1 MEKEIIKT
9 EEVHKVF
16 VEYFTPDDNGKI
28 TVQTRKFTKEDKA
41 NFFINTLPERGVKD
55 CSKKV
60 ITKISFK
67 EREWENVIDM
77 VREAIKIGESKV
89 VVKRRIKPHE
99 KETFSNMGLSI
110 LIPGPE
116 QFELF
121 WLDATKI
128 KNI

>member
-16 VEYFTPDDNGKI
+16 VEYFTPDDSGKI

-41 NFFINTLPERGVKD
+41 DFFINTLPERGIKD

-67 EREWENVIDM
+67 EREWENVLDM
-77 VREAIKIGESKV
+77 VREAIKNGESKV
-89 VVKRRIKPHE
+89 VIKRRIKPHE
-99 KETFSNMGLSI
+99 KEIFNNMGLSI
-110 LIPGPE
+110 LIPNPE
-116 QFELF
+116 QFELS
-121 WLDATKI
+121 WHDTTRI

>member
-1 MEKEIIKT
+1 MEKKIIKT

-16 VEYFTPDDNGKI
+16 VEYFTPDDDGKI

-41 NFFINTLPERGVKD
+41 NFFINTLPERGVMD

-60 ITKISFK
+60 ITKISFE
-67 EREWENVIDM
+67 ERECSVIDM
-77 VREAIKIGESKV
+77 VREAIENGESKV
-89 VVKRRIKPHE
+89 VINRRIKPHE
-99 KETFSNMGLSI
+99 KETFSNIGLSI
-110 LIPGPE
+110 LVKGPE
-116 QFELF
+116 QFEIS

>member
-77 VREAIKIGESKV
+77 VREAIKNGESKV
-89 VVKRRIKPHE
+89 VIKRRIKPHE
-99 KETFSNMGLSI
+99 KETFSNMGLNI
-110 LIPGPE
+110 LIPDPE

>member
-9 EEVHKVF
+9 EEIHKVF
-16 VEYFTPDDNGKI
+16 VEYFTPDEDGKI

-41 NFFINTLPERGVKD
+41 DYFINTLPQRGVKD

-60 ITKISFK
+60 ISKITFA
-67 EREWENVIDM
+67 EREWENIIDM
-77 VREAIKIGESKV
+77 VREAIKKGENKV
-89 VVKRRIKPHE
+89 SIKRRIKPHE
-99 KETFSNMGLSI
+99 KEMFSNMGLTI

-116 QFELF
+116 QFDLVWF
-121 WLDATKI
+121 DPNKI

>member
-1 MEKEIIKT
+1 MEKEIIKS

-41 NFFINTLPERGVKD
+41 DFFINTLPERGVKD

-77 VREAIKIGESKV
+77 VKEAIKKGESKV
-89 VVKRRIKPHE
+89 VVKRRIKPRE
-99 KETFSNMGLSI
+99 KETFSDMGLNI
-110 LIPGPE
+110 LIPDPE

-121 WLDATKI
+121 WLDSTKI

>member
-1 MEKEIIKT
+1 MEKEVVRK

-16 VEYFTPDDNGKI
+16 VEYFTPDDSGKI

-41 NFFINTLPERGVKD
+41 DFFINTLPDRGVND

-67 EREWENVIDM
+67 ERELGVIDM
-77 VREAIKIGESKV
+77 VREAIKNGESKV
-89 VVKRRIKPHE
+89 IIKRRIKPHE

-116 QFELF
+116 QFELY
-121 WLDATKI
+121 WSGATKI

>member
-16 VEYFTPDDNGKI
+16 VEYFTPDDSGKI

-67 EREWENVIDM
+67 EREWESVLDM
-77 VREAIKIGESKV
+77 VREAIKNGESKV
-89 VVKRRIKPHE
+89 VIKRRIKPRE
-99 KETFSNMGLSI
+99 KETFRDMGLKI

>member
-1 MEKEIIKT
+1 MVKEIIKT

-41 NFFINTLPERGVKD
+41 DFFISTLPERGVKD

-67 EREWENVIDM
+67 EREWENVVDM
-77 VREAIKIGESKV
+77 VREAIKRGESKV
-89 VVKRRIKPHE
+89 VIKHKIKPHE
-99 KETFSNMGLSI
+99 KETFSNLGLSI

>member
-9 EEVHKVF
+9 EEIHKVF
-16 VEYFTPDDNGKI
+16 VEYFTTDGNGKI

-41 NFFINTLPERGVKD
+41 NFFIDTLPERGVKD

-60 ITKISFK
+60 ITKISFR
-67 EREWENVIDM
+67 ERELESIIDM
-77 VREAIKIGESKV
+77 VREAIKRGESKV

-110 LIPGPE
+110 LIPSPE